1 MIKLTK
7 GYAKTYVNDSE
18 VDSWFAAGWK
28 RDGVATPAHE
38 DTRELKDLKK
48 DELKELALKRGIDAS
63 RLTKDQIIAALNG
76 EDAPNEEEAA
86 EAPVVTTEEV
96 EEAPVDAPAVDEA
109 ESED

>member
-1 MIKLTK
+1 MIKLKK
-7 GYAKTYVNDSE
+7 GFAKTYVNDSE
-18 VDSWFAAGWK
+18 VDSWISEGWE
-28 RDGVATPAHE
+28 RDGVAPAQE
-38 DTRELKDLKK
+38 RELKDLKK

-76 EDAPNEEEAA
+76 EDEPKEEVTA
-86 EAPVVTTEEV
+86 EAPVITTEEV